1 MSIFDSGPTSHMTNN
16 PNGLYNVEEC
26 LEKVEYG
33 KNESGS
39 ISNIK
44 GYLDMK
50 IRNKDGTI
58 NEITLTDVLYIE
70 DLSCNV
76 ISIFTAR
83 ERGFTMG

>member
-1 MSIFDSGPTSHMTNN
+1 
-16 PNGLYNVEEC
+16 
-26 LEKVEYG
+26 
-33 KNESGS
+33 
-39 ISNIK
+39 
-44 GYLDMK
+44 MK

-83 ERGFTMG
+83 ERGFTMGETPNGPSLTKGEI

>member
-1 MSIFDSGPTSHMTNN
+1 
-16 PNGLYNVEEC
+16 
-26 LEKVEYG
+26 
-33 KNESGS
+33 
-39 ISNIK
+39 
-44 GYLDMK
+44 MK

-83 ERGFTMG
+83 ERGFTMGETPNGPSLTKGEIKLESQIKMKEGNSYLMGFDIVTVQKNLNLIN